1 MLFSSRLLLC
11 LELLASTFLAASALL
26 ALAVR
31 EWHLF
36 VFSNQVFVFLV
47 EILSFF
53 FLRLV
58 NSEYD
63 SYLPV
68 DQSLVY
74 SHSTM

>member
-53 FLRLV
+53 LRLV